1 MNAQILTEEII
12 DSPKSLTLYGV
23 SWDKFKAIEFA
34 LDGISNVQLV
44 YLDGIIDIMAP
55 LSAEH
60 EDAKSVIRQL
70 IVIYLEEKG
79 IRFYARGSP
88 TLGSKELGIQKEP
101 DESFNLHTKKEIPD
115 LVLEV
120 IVTSGGIN
128 TLDIYKRINVPEVLF
143 WRKGKLAIYSLQEEE
158 YKAVEKSELL
168 PELNLDLLVRCAN
181 MEDQYDALMEFRK
194 ALQQ

>member
-70 IVIYLEEKG
+70 
-79 IRFYARGSP
+79 
-88 TLGSKELGIQKEP
+88 
-101 DESFNLHTKKEIPD
+101 
-115 LVLEV
+115 
-120 IVTSGGIN
+120 
-128 TLDIYKRINVPEVLF
+128 
-143 WRKGKLAIYSLQEEE
+143 
-158 YKAVEKSELL
+158 
-168 PELNLDLLVRCAN
+168 
-181 MEDQYDALMEFRK
+181 
-194 ALQQ
+194 